1 MKRISILLL
10 CLFLFAD
17 FGLAQVTTSGLTK
30 AENLD
35 KTVYGLGFSASA
47 ASGLGVS
54 FRAHLPSKSSF
65 QGVFGIIK
73 TSNKLYL
80 SIGGE
85 FQYDLVRGNL
95 TRFYVSGATSFF
107 YEGSGGNEIGGPFRI
122 GVGVGGEFNIRES
135 FHVSVGG
142 AFVYFSDG
150 TVLPLPQVSAHYYF
164 F

>member
-1 MKRISILLL
+1 MSWSFLYFLPTFWYLDRNRFHLPHATVRRDRMKRISILLL

-85 FQYDLVRGNL
+85 FQYDLV
-95 TRFYVSGATSFF
+95 
-107 YEGSGGNEIGGPFRI
+107 
-122 GVGVGGEFNIRES
+122 
-135 FHVSVGG
+135 
-142 AFVYFSDG
+142 
-150 TVLPLPQVSAHYYF
+150 
-164 F
+164 